1 MIHVSDIWS
10 CCVGYLVGGG
20 GKPTKEQAVV
30 SPQPSALSQLCPQGP
45 SPQSALWPWRQPF
58 VYLGSRF
65 LRIIFPNIFGGKEN
79 QPAPSQTSPLGW
91 SPHWGLPNH
100 PQPLAQGL
108 DSDNLM
114 LTLFIVNLWSILH
127 VCALVDSWWSAQP
140 QPVVLSTLRRG
151 LTIYCFSAMVMVMVI
166 MGIQIYWSK
175 KFSYLDTRSQE
186 IFYNPYDCWTHKKGL
201 LSCNR

>member
-79 QPAPSQTSPLGW
+79 QSNEPSGEKPPLG
-91 SPHWGLPNH
+91 LP
-100 PQPLAQGL
+100 QGL

-114 LTLFIVNLWSILH
+114 LTLFIVNLWSICIPH
-127 VCALVDSWWSAQP
+127 VCELVDS
-140 QPVVLSTLRRG
+140 
-151 LTIYCFSAMVMVMVI
+151 
-166 MGIQIYWSK
+166 
-175 KFSYLDTRSQE
+175 
-186 IFYNPYDCWTHKKGL
+186 
-201 LSCNR
+201 

>member
-79 QPAPSQTSPLGW
+79 QSNEPSGEKPPLG
-91 SPHWGLPNH
+91 LP
-100 PQPLAQGL
+100 QGL

-127 VCALVDSWWSAQP
+127 VCALVDS
-140 QPVVLSTLRRG
+140 
-151 LTIYCFSAMVMVMVI
+151 
-166 MGIQIYWSK
+166 
-175 KFSYLDTRSQE
+175 
-186 IFYNPYDCWTHKKGL
+186 
-201 LSCNR
+201 

>member
-1 MIHVSDIWS
+1 MSATFGAAVLGIWWVV
-10 CCVGYLVGGG
+10 VGSRQKNKRWWAL
-20 GKPTKEQAVV
+20 
-30 SPQPSALSQLCPQGP
+30 SPQPTLP
-45 SPQSALWPWRQPF
+45 SGAEPPISPLPWRQPF

-65 LRIIFPNIFGGKEN
+65 LRIIFSQYLWWEGEPTSTQSNE
-79 QPAPSQTSPLGW
+79 PSGEKPPLG
-91 SPHWGLPNH
+91 LP
-100 PQPLAQGL
+100 QGL

-151 LTIYCFSAMVMVMVI
+151 LTIYCFSAMVMVI
-166 MGIQIYWSK
+166 IGIQIYWSK
-175 KFSYLDTRSQE
+175 IYWNLDTRSQE

>member
-1 MIHVSDIWS
+1 MDDTCQRHLELLCWVF
-10 CCVGYLVGGG
+10 GGWWWEADKRTSG
-20 GKPTKEQAVV
+20 GE
-30 SPQPSALSQLCPQGP
+30 PSALSQLCPQGP

-79 QPAPSQTSPLGW
+79 QPAPSQTSPLGK

-114 LTLFIVNLWSILH
+114 LTLFIVNLWSICIPH
-127 VCALVDSWWSAQP
+127 VCELVDS
-140 QPVVLSTLRRG
+140 
-151 LTIYCFSAMVMVMVI
+151 
-166 MGIQIYWSK
+166 
-175 KFSYLDTRSQE
+175 
-186 IFYNPYDCWTHKKGL
+186 
-201 LSCNR
+201 